1 MATLQP
7 RGTKWRAI
15 VRRKGFK
22 ALTRTFPTKTT
33 AKEWAERMEREL
45 GAQEAKGGVREFDAY
60 TVTQLVDWYKR
71 YVGSLKTVS
80 KTQTGNLTRVS
91 EGLGHLVASKLTAGD
106 VVEYTRKRRQ
116 GEHFTHGKPVPSVTG
131 ATMNVELGFL
141 GEMLRLATSMG
152 KLTLD
157 REPVADARPSLRVLK
172 LVSKSRKRDRR
183 PTSKELDSLRARFDE
198 SEWRCEI
205 PMSDIV
211 DFAIGTGKRESE
223 ITRLLWEDLDLT
235 TRTALLR
242 DAKHPRDKDGNHQR
256 FPLLGD
262 MWELV
267 QRQPRTHTKIF
278 PYNSK
283 SVGTAFRRNCVAL
296 GIKNLTFHD
305 LRHEATSRLFEQG
318 YAIEQVAAVTLHRS
332 WEELKRYTQLRPETL
347 HRDELSQRRKKLAV

>member
-1 MATLQP
+1 
-7 RGTKWRAI
+7 
-15 VRRKGFK
+15 
-22 ALTRTFPTKTT
+22 
-33 AKEWAERMEREL
+33 
-45 GAQEAKGGVREFDAY
+45 
-60 TVTQLVDWYKR
+60 
-71 YVGSLKTVS
+71 
-80 KTQTGNLTRVS
+80 
-91 EGLGHLVASKLTAGD
+91 
-106 VVEYTRKRRQ
+106 
-116 GEHFTHGKPVPSVTG
+116 
-131 ATMNVELGFL
+131 
-141 GEMLRLATSMG
+141 
-152 KLTLD
+152 
-157 REPVADARPSLRVLK
+157 
-172 LVSKSRKRDRR
+172 
-183 PTSKELDSLRARFDE
+183 
-198 SEWRCEI
+198 
-205 PMSDIV
+205 MSDIV

-347 HRDELSQRRKKLAV
+347 HRDELSQRRKSWPFKSSQPYNPQRDGEALPNGNIYWAELTNQLNLGQIWTSFML

>member
-1 MATLQP
+1 MYQRQGWYTGGRHYNHAAPNGELLS
-7 RGTKWRAI
+7 AE
-15 VRRKGFK
+15 K
-22 ALTRTFPTKTT
+22 ALRPKLRTFPTKTAT
-33 AKEWAERMEREL
+33 RDWAERIEREL
-45 GAQEAKGGVREFDAY
+45 GAQEAKGGIREFDSH
-60 TVTQLVDWYKR
+60 TVTQVVEWYKK
-71 YVGSLKTVS
+71 YVGALPTKTVS

-91 EGLGHLVASKLTAGD
+91 EGLGHLIASKLTAGD

-116 GEHFTHGKPVPSVTG
+116 GEHRTNGKAVPPVTG
-131 ATMNVELGFL
+131 ATMNVELGLL
-141 GEMLRLATSMG
+141 GEMLRLATSLG

-183 PTSKELDSLRARFDE
+183 PTSKELTSLHARFGE

-211 DFAIGTGKRESE
+211 NFAIGTGKRESE
-223 ITRLLWEDLDLT
+223 ITRLLRDDLDPT

-242 DAKHPRDKDGNHQR
+242 DVKHPRDKDGNHQR
-256 FPLLGD
+256 FPLLGE

-267 QRQPRTHTKIF
+267 QRQPKTHAKIF

-283 SVGTAFRRNCVAL
+283 SVGAAFRRNCVAL

-305 LRHEATSRLFEQG
+305 LRHEATSRLFEQS
-318 YAIEQVAAVTLHRS
+318 YRIEQVAAVTLHRS
-332 WEELKRYTQLRPETL
+332 WEELKRYT
-347 HRDELSQRRKKLAV
+347 